1 MSHEHEHEVESVV
14 QKPGPEQVQLSTN
27 STALP
32 VEVRRLV
39 IWSLGELGAAV
50 NDDVSVVLS
59 F

>member
-1 MSHEHEHEVESVV
+1 MNTEHEIESVF
-14 QKPGPEQVQLSTN
+14 QKPELEQVQLSTN

-32 VEVRRLV
+32 VEVRRLA
-39 IWSLGELGAAV
+39 IWSLGELGAV